1 MIEPWLDDTDN
12 LVQLC
17 ITTSPGGRGLDIAKF
32 VLHAMENNLEFA
44 YAGQKTSIGPL
55 VFAWKL
61 PSCVPPKVL
70 PESVDFS
77 RLPKDLRTRI
87 ESVLHLV
94 SDLPIPIES
103 REIST
108 STRFNGPWDK
118 DLPPSFSQWRARLS
132 FIGDQL

>member
-1 MIEPWLDDTDN
+1 MVERWLWDLDN
-12 LVQLC
+12 VTQLC
-17 ITTSPGGRGLDIAKF
+17 VATLPPERGSALAKFIWHAAEKDIRFASCHQTTSL
-32 VLHAMENNLEFA
+32 
-44 YAGQKTSIGPL
+44 GPL
-55 VFAWKL
+55 NFFWCLPTYVPPSTL
-61 PSCVPPKVL
+61 PST
-70 PESVDFS
+70 VDYN

-103 REIST
+103 RGIFT
-108 STRFNGPWDK
+108 STRFDGPWDK